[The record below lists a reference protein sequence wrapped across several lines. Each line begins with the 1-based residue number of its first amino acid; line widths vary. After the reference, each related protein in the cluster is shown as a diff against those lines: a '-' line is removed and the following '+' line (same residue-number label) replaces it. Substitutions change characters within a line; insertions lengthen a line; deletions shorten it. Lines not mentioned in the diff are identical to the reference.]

1 MLISGVFLGKILS
14 FFCGFLVV
22 FACFY
27 KVYALIA
34 PISFGFAWVFILF
47 LLEKLKMN
55 MDIRFLFGEMRPVHL
70 RKPGVKILVKYMV
83 VRICVFFISAGIRTV
98 LILPSAAALGVIIYK
113 AYFGKVLSSV
123 FILTV
128 SYAIVMMIAGIAAGE
143 KICCRYALAPYYI
156 LRLRDSGIIES
167 IKQSAYTMDGH
178 CAFMAG
184 VKFKCM
190 RYTAAQLLILPAV
203 YFGVI
208 KNAVK
213 YQAIESIISFGKRE
227 KAVTFVCDRRMKI
240 IRIEE

>member
-1 MLISGVFLGKILS
+1 M
-14 FFCGFLVV
+14 V
-22 FACFY
+22 FASVY

-34 PISFGFAWVFILF
+34 PVSFGFAWVFTLF
-47 LLEKLKMN
+47 ILEKLKMSR
-55 MDIRFLFGEMRPVHL
+55 DIMFLFGDMKPVHL
-70 RKPGVKILVKYMV
+70 RKPGMKIFVKYIAA
-83 VRICVFFISAGIRTV
+83 RACVCLMSAVIRAV

-113 AYFGKVLSSV
+113 AYFGEVLSSV

-128 SYAIVMMIAGIAAGE
+128 SYAIVMLAAGIAAGK
-143 KICCRYALAPYYI
+143 KICCRYALVPYYI

-167 IKQSAYTMDGH
+167 IRQSVYAMDGH

-203 YFGVI
+203 YCGVV

-213 YQAIESIISFGKRE
+213 SQAVECIINFGRRE

-240 IRIEE
+240 IKIEE